1 LDQSSEGYQIMTD
14 YVDAV
19 LLAAEEAA
27 KHNPPI
33 HVSAQR
39 EFVDTIR
46 EMKAA
51 GEFTQHPDGPVT
63 GKGETVA
70 EVLARTLKAKPHYLL
85 LGTELDRATEA
96 WTGTSLKLRGERI
109 IEIGEKAAVA
119 EAALYGIKPWSKEAG
134 KLPEAT
140 IDANGKISIPQ
151 GASTNPFSPHW
162 RGADRNAA
170 ITNIIKTMGSAG
182 AARMAK
188 AAGTDIAGRPLKS

>member
-1 LDQSSEGYQIMTD
+1 MTV

-33 HVSAQR
+33 HASAQR
-39 EFVDTIR
+39 EFVEMIR
-46 EMKAA
+46 EQKAA
-51 GEFTQHPDGPVT
+51 GNWVQHPDGPVT
-63 GKGETVA
+63 AKGERID

-96 WTGTSLKLRGERI
+96 WTSTSLKLRGERI

-170 ITNIIKTMGSAG
+170 ITNIIKAMGSAG

-188 AAGTDIAGRPLKS
+188 AAGSDIAGRPLKS